1 MNFTKAKANLL
12 LAVILSGSIFSTANA
27 ASPTDERWQAFNE
40 AAVSEH
46 IAPYYQRLADSSE
59 SLSKGITA
67 YCEAPSDANFATAQK
82 RFKTALQ
89 SWQGIQHIQFGP
101 VTLLMRNFSLQYW
114 PDKKNLGSKQL
125 NLMLK
130 ENQQSSLADFDDEFF
145 ARASVAV
152 KGYPALERM
161 LFDKKKLAQMQS
173 MDSYCPVMSAIS
185 QHVAQNTRSIVN
197 EWQQELNNY
206 QNYEEDAVYESSKEA
221 ATEILKALVEPIE
234 AISDG
239 KIAAPLGKSLQ
250 KMRWRKSESWR
261 SQQSVENIRSNIKTL
276 QHLYSGVS
284 KNSTKQLLIESGDS
298 ALAEKIEAQFS
309 LVLSLL
315 DKVNEPQNMQY
326 DATQYAQLVEVQ
338 VQLKTLSN
346 DLLASM
352 KPLDIQLGFNRR
364 DGD

>member
-1 MNFTKAKANLL
+1 MNSTKVKTNLL
-12 LAVILSGSIFSTANA
+12 LALTLSGVAFSANA
-27 ASPTDERWQAFNE
+27 ESPTDERWQAFNK

-46 IAPYYQRLADSSE
+46 ITPYYERLAQSSE
-59 SLSKGITA
+59 SLSKEISS
-67 YCEAPSDANFATAQK
+67 YCATPTEASFQTAQA
-82 RFKTALQ
+82 RFKSALQ

-125 NLMLK
+125 NLLLQ
-130 ENQQSSLADFDDEFF
+130 ENQQARLEDFDDEFF

-161 LFDKKKLAQMQS
+161 LFDKKKLAQMQELS
-173 MDSYCPVMSAIS
+173 SYCPLMSAIS

-197 EWQQELNNY
+197 EWQQELANY
-206 QNYEEDAVYESSKEA
+206 QHYEEEAVYESAKEA

-239 KIAAPLGKSLQ
+239 KIAAPLGKSLE

-261 SQQSVENIRSNIKTL
+261 SEQSIENVRSNVASL
-276 QHLYSGVS
+276 HHLYSGVG
-284 KNSTKQLLIESGDS
+284 KNSTKQLLIDSGEA
-298 ALAEKIEAQFS
+298 ALAEKIDNQFGQIET
-309 LVLSLL
+309 LL
-315 DKVNEPQNMQY
+315 NNVSEPQNMQY
-326 DATQYAQLVEVQ
+326 DAVQYAQLVDAQ
-338 VQLKTLSN
+338 AQLKMLSN